1 MRTLALVAL
10 PLALAGCAHL
20 VVSSPAG
27 HYDEGR
33 AGPARLVTREGLA
46 LAAVEGAPEAIGAQ
60 LAALTGG
67 ALRALR
73 DEFFEL
79 VPPAPAERARAL
91 AAGLPD
97 DHRREL
103 QALARGA
110 GVPYGDALVANVIV
124 DSACTAFVASGAA
137 TATGELLFARNMD
150 FPPAH
155 LLGPRTLVTLVR
167 PAGKKAF
174 VSIGWPGVTGVISG
188 MNEDGLCAA
197 ILINMGGRKGGPGEA
212 TPLTFVVREVLEV
225 CATVDEAR
233 ALLRAREVASGH
245 FVFVADATSGAIV
258 APGEPDR
265 LPGPDGLLTCSND
278 AFAPEAGL
286 QTDARARALSDLLRA
301 RHGALDVD
309 GARAVLGGTYLDYI
323 NAQAMVFE
331 PARRAVSLALG
342 TTLRPAAVQGWT
354 RLELGRALDTGDLE
368 QVAVRRLRSVA
379 PAPHY
384 RTHPYPGEAV
394 DAGYVAGVLR
404 RADDLEADPA
414 LDDLARAQGLAA
426 LSFQAD
432 RRLEGAAKDALQAAL
447 TARLVAALERLDR
460 ALDAA
465 PTPAAAEALERAAWA
480 AVVFSVPLS
489 PEQERR
495 RAALEARARAVRER
509 A

>member
-1 MRTLALVAL
+1 MRRALLALAL
-10 PLALAGCAHL
+10 PLAGCAHL
-20 VVSSPAG
+20 LVSSPAG
-27 HYDEGR
+27 HYEEGR
-33 AGPARLVTREGLA
+33 AGPARLVVRQGLA
-46 LAAVEGAPEAIGAQ
+46 LAAVEGAPEEIGAQ

-124 DSACTAFVASGAA
+124 DSACTAFVASGAN
-137 TATGELLFARNMD
+137 TPSGELLFARNMD

-174 VSIGWPGVTGVISG
+174 VSIGWPGVTGVVSG

-197 ILINMGGRKGGPGEA
+197 VLINMGGRRGQGEA
-212 TPLTFVVREVLEV
+212 APLTFVVREVLEA

-245 FVFVADATSGAIV
+245 FVFVADASTGAIV

-286 QTDARARALSDLLRA
+286 QTDARARALSDLLQA
-301 RHGALDVD
+301 RRGALDLD

-354 RLELGRALDTGDLE
+354 RLDLSRALTTGDLE
-368 QVAVRRLRSVA
+368 QVEVRSLPGVT

-384 RTHPYPGEAV
+384 KAHPYAGEAV
-394 DAGYVAGVLR
+394 DAAYVAGVLR
-404 RADDLEADPA
+404 HADALEADPETH
-414 LDDLARAQGLAA
+414 DLTRAQGLAA
-426 LSFQAD
+426 LSFQAG
-432 RRLEGAAKDALQAAL
+432 RRVEGAALDGLQAAL
-447 TARLVAALERLDR
+447 AARLLAALERLDL
-460 ALDAA
+460 ALDRD

-489 PEQERR
+489 PGQERR
-495 RAALEARARAVRER
+495 RAALEARARAARER